1 VHSLRGQGKRLS
13 LFTSGSQKERNFVLR
28 ALLEDRYKIGVIA
41 AGPLVEC
48 HCLTY
53 QRFLC
58 TADP

>member
-1 VHSLRGQGKRLS
+1 
-13 LFTSGSQKERNFVLR
+13 
-28 ALLEDRYKIGVIA
+28 VIA